1 MEDAT
6 SQTLRLP
13 PLPAPTSDTTPS
25 HCFASVSGF
34 VTVLKTPAGHGIHTG
49 ASPASAAVLANIC
62 LTRCSLASVNT
73 LSSFKPQINMIL
85 PLSFQILPSSHMPR
99 FQIYRHIPDR
109 TYVHRDSEASRS
121 CFHRPQTPWP
131 PTSCVT
137 DCPMDTQRSGRC
149 RTVWRSCEYRHA
161 DTQGSQPQ
169 RVTRTEALKVRC
181 SDGQTHRH

>member
-13 PLPAPTSDTTPS
+13 PLPAPTSDSTPS

-121 CFHRPQTPWP
+121 VSTGPRLLGLPHPALQTVPWTHSSQVVAEHCGDLVNTGTQTLRGPSRRESQGQRP
-131 PTSCVT
+131 
-137 DCPMDTQRSGRC
+137 
-149 RTVWRSCEYRHA
+149 
-161 DTQGSQPQ
+161 
-169 RVTRTEALKVRC
+169 
-181 SDGQTHRH
+181 